1 MGSKIVGGLMMV
13 GSLVF
18 AFLYDTGRWPAVWSV
33 IEHGSL
39 PTNFG
44 QTSTSGS
51 VTIPGNSTLPGV
63 QPTMP
68 GQTLPGMS
76 PLPNGWP
83 SVPDIPFA
91 P

>member
-39 PTNFG
+39 PANFG
-44 QTSTSGS
+44 QTSSNAIDPATNGYLPGTST
-51 VTIPGNSTLPGV
+51 VMPGTGGLPGV
-63 QPTMP
+63 
-68 GQTLPGMS
+68 S
-76 PLPNGWP
+76 PLPGGGVLP
-83 SVPDIPFA
+83 DVPYA